1 LYPGGALPSDSR
13 YRFTLR
19 VCHVRQT
26 LVLDPRV
33 IISTMCGEVKQ
44 LKGQRSRLRTYDN
57 KLYRFGDSS
66 TGQQRQTLYIKC
78 SNVVIRR
85 VYPANPVLT
94 LQGKS
99 IAFVSPIGVT
109 IVLFELGPIVTLEM
123 LPLGGKCNC
132 RILNFVTDIM
142 SCQL

>member
-1 LYPGGALPSDSR
+1 
-13 YRFTLR
+13 
-19 VCHVRQT
+19 
-26 LVLDPRV
+26 
-33 IISTMCGEVKQ
+33 M
-44 LKGQRSRLRTYDN
+44 
-57 KLYRFGDSS
+57 
-66 TGQQRQTLYIKC
+66 
-78 SNVVIRR
+78 IRR